1 MDSQNTSA
9 PFSRSRDFNASM
21 NDDGFSMEEKLSML
35 QDRAKDIDA
44 FLETLNGL
52 KGKLEKK
59 KQTIK
64 DIIEKK
70 IEDNQKELKKWRDLL
85 FLIVDESLDE
95 KIEKLNTQTSYY
107 VGTKKDIEQVLE
119 NTKNLPPSSDD
130 GDSDEESEDLK
141 LDDLLEQDLL
151 NLQPEG
157 LTQFETTEMDSRV
170 KNDFNVLLNEPKKS
184 LRRTFAYVGG
194 IIRGYLRRG
203 KSNINWIKIM
213 RKLEGREFEDRM
225 LSESDPYVGAKINLV
240 QELSAPTVAMK
251 ENVSNTWNSMTKL
264 FENRNNQEIRD
275 EFCEELYRYY
285 EYNPED
291 VEFYLP
297 QLCTLMLSQYHQF
310 QPLKQFILEKCSQS
324 IHFALQT
331 YLLVRAAK
339 DSREPPKKKKVI
351 PDSIVRWRLLCD
363 QLLSEITKAVR
374 IPVNPVRSTVL
385 AQLLGVEKSEKEEIK
400 EITNEE
406 LFKVPIQF
414 MDNLVA
420 ISMALPAVPSDQYA
434 TELVKR
440 LEKENKFL
448 QEEFARSG
456 AFVYIPLLKPVG
468 SAEYHRVIRIPAQE
482 ANPIPTYGRVLY
494 YTLVEVIDAQPAEYL
509 EYEKKPKKHK
519 GDRPKKDKKAKKD
532 RDHIERCPS
541 VLPPEINKLGDQI

>member
-440 LEKENKFL
+440 LEKEKQVPPRRICAVRRL
-448 QEEFARSG
+448 CLHPAAEARRKCRVSPCYSDSRSG
-456 AFVYIPLLKPVG
+456 GEPDSDLRKGSLLHFG
-468 SAEYHRVIRIPAQE
+468 RSHRRPTCRIFRVREETEEAQ
-482 ANPIPTYGRVLY
+482 R
-494 YTLVEVIDAQPAEYL
+494 
-509 EYEKKPKKHK
+509 
-519 GDRPKKDKKAKKD
+519 
-532 RDHIERCPS
+532 
-541 VLPPEINKLGDQI
+541 